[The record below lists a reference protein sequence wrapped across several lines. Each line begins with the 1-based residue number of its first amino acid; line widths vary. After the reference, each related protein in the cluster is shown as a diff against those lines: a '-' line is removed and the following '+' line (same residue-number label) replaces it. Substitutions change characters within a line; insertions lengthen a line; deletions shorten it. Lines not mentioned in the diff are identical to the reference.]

1 MTHER
6 PENCDLVVEESERVV
21 REQRNA
27 DEATAPEEERAALR
41 RADKAAY
48 LRDKLLDQQES
59 DGDFVSVDENGAG
72 RRPRDPEEGLA

>member
-6 PENCDLVVEESERVV
+6 PDNCDLVEEESERVV

-27 DEATAPEEERAALR
+27 DEATAPQEELAALR

-48 LRDKLLDQQES
+48 LRDKLLEQQEA
-59 DGDFVSVDENGAG
+59 DEDVVSVDENGAG
-72 RRPRDPEEGLA
+72 RRSRDPEEGPA